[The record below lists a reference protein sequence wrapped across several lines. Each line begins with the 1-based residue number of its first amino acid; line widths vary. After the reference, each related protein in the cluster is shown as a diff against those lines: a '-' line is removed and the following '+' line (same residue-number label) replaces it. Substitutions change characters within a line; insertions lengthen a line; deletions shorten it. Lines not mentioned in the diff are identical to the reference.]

1 MDKISAIK
9 MFTNCFLGNV
19 DENTLNLLKNISTL
33 VKKDKKETFFLED
46 QEGENIYFLAS
57 GLVKLYK
64 TNDEGKEAIIHFVK
78 PGELFAEI
86 LLYLRNR
93 YPVTA
98 EAVENCTALSINSKK
113 LFQLIRENPDISMK
127 LIGMM
132 AQRIK
137 YFLNMIENL
146 TLSDAR
152 NRLLRYLR
160 VLADKNKDNTITLPV
175 NKGDI
180 AILLGIAPETF
191 SRLLKKLSEER
202 IIRVEGKQIELLE
215 N

>member
-1 MDKISAIK
+1 MDKVSAIK

-19 DENTLNLLKNISTL
+19 DEDTLNLLKNISTL

>member
-1 MDKISAIK
+1 MDKKSALK
-9 MFTNCFLGNV
+9 MFVNCFLGNS
-19 DENTLNLLKNISTL
+19 DEETFKLLENISTL
-33 VKKDKKETFFLED
+33 VKKDKKEIFFFED

-57 GLVKLYK
+57 GLIKLYK
-64 TNDEGKEAIIHFVK
+64 TNDEGKEAIIHFVR

-127 LIGMM
+127 LTGMM

-152 NRLLRYLR
+152 NRLLRYLT
-160 VLADKNKDNTITLPV
+160 VLADKNKDNKVILPAS
-175 NKGDI
+175 KGDI

-191 SRLLKKLSEER
+191 SRLLKKLTEEN
-202 IIRVEGKQIELLE
+202 IIKVNGKEIELLG

>member
-9 MFTNCFLGNV
+9 MFANCFLGNL
-19 DENTLNLLKNISTL
+19 DEDTYGLLKNISTL
-33 VKKDKKETFFLED
+33 VKKDKKEIFFFED

-64 TNDEGKEAIIHFVK
+64 TNDEGKEAIIHFVR

>member
-9 MFTNCFLGNV
+9 MFANCFLGNL
-19 DENTLNLLKNISTL
+19 DEDTYGLLKNISTL
-33 VKKDKKETFFLED
+33 VKKDKKEIFFFED

-57 GLVKLYK
+57 GLIKLYK
-64 TNDEGKEAIIHFVK
+64 TNDEGKEAIIHFVR

>member
-1 MDKISAIK
+1 
-9 MFTNCFLGNV
+9 MFVNCFLGNAD
-19 DENTLNLLKNISTL
+19 DETFKLLDSISSL
-33 VKKDKKETFFLED
+33 VKKNKKEIFFFED
-46 QEGENIYFLAS
+46 QEGENIYFLAA
-57 GLVKLYK
+57 GHIKLYK

-98 EAVENCTALSINSKK
+98 EAVVDSVALAINSKK
-113 LFQLIRENPDISMK
+113 LYQLIKEHPDISMK

-137 YFLNMIENL
+137 YFLNMVENL

-152 NRLLRYLR
+152 NRLLRYLN
-160 VLADKNKDNTITLPV
+160 VLADKNKDNKVILPAS
-175 NKGDI
+175 KGDI

-191 SRLLKKLSEER
+191 SRLLKKLTEEN
-202 IIRVEGKQIELLE
+202 IIKVNGKEIELLG

>member
-1 MDKISAIK
+1 MDKVSAIK

-19 DENTLNLLKNISTL
+19 DEDTLNLLKNISTL

-57 GLVKLYK
+57 GLIKLYK
-64 TNDEGKEAIIHFVK
+64 TNDEGKEAIIHFVR

>member
-1 MDKISAIK
+1 MDKKNALK
-9 MFTNCFLGNV
+9 MFVNCFLGNAD
-19 DENTLNLLKNISTL
+19 DETFKLLDSISSL
-33 VKKDKKETFFLED
+33 VKKNKKEIFFFED
-46 QEGENIYFLAS
+46 QEGENIYFLAT
-57 GLVKLYK
+57 GHIKLYK

-98 EAVENCTALSINSKK
+98 EAVVDSVALAINSKK
-113 LFQLIRENPDISMK
+113 LYQLIKENSDISMK

-152 NRLLRYLR
+152 NRLLRYLK
-160 VLADKNKDNTITLPV
+160 VLADKNKDNKVILPAS
-175 NKGDI
+175 KGDI

-191 SRLLKKLSEER
+191 SRLLKKLTEEN
-202 IIRVEGKQIELLE
+202 IIKVNGKEIELLG

>member
-19 DENTLNLLKNISTL
+19 DEDTLNLLKNISTL

-98 EAVENCTALSINSKK
+98 EAVENCTALSINSKN
-113 LFQLIRENPDISMK
+113 LYQLIKENPDISMK

-146 TLSDAR
+146 TLSDAK
-152 NRLLRYLR
+152 NRLLRYLK
-160 VLADKNKDNTITLPV
+160 VLADKNKDNIVTLPV

-180 AILLGIAPETF
+180 AILLGITPETF
-191 SRLLKKLSEER
+191 SRLLKKLSEEK
-202 IIRVEGKQIELLE
+202 IIKVDGKKIKLL
-215 N
+215 

>member
-1 MDKISAIK
+1 MDKKSALR
-9 MFTNCFLGNV
+9 MFINCFLGNS
-19 DENTLNLLKNISTL
+19 DEETFKLLENISTI
-33 VKKDKKETFFLED
+33 VKKNKKEIFFFED
-46 QEGENIYFLAS
+46 QEGENIYFLAT
-57 GLVKLYK
+57 GHIKLYK

-98 EAVENCTALSINSKK
+98 EAVVDSIALAINSKR
-113 LFQLIRENPDISMK
+113 LYQLIKENPDISMK

-152 NRLLRYLR
+152 NRLLRYLKL
-160 VLADKNKDNTITLPV
+160 LADKNKNNMVTLPAS
-175 NKGDI
+175 KGDI

-191 SRLLKKLSEER
+191 SRLLKKLTEEN
-202 IIRVEGKQIELLE
+202 IIRVKGKEIELIE
-215 N
+215 I

>member
-1 MDKISAIK
+1 MDKKNALK
-9 MFTNCFLGNV
+9 MFVNCFLGNAD
-19 DENTLNLLKNISTL
+19 DETFKLLDSISSL
-33 VKKDKKETFFLED
+33 VKKNKKEIFFFED
-46 QEGENIYFLAS
+46 QEGENIYFLAA
-57 GLVKLYK
+57 GHIKLYK

-98 EAVENCTALSINSKK
+98 EAVVDSVALAINSKK
-113 LFQLIRENPDISMK
+113 LYQLIKEHPDISMK

-137 YFLNMIENL
+137 YFLNMVENL

-152 NRLLRYLR
+152 NRLLRYLT
-160 VLADKNKDNTITLPV
+160 VLADKNKDNKVILPAS
-175 NKGDI
+175 KGDI

-191 SRLLKKLSEER
+191 SRLLKKLTEEN
-202 IIRVEGKQIELLE
+202 IIKVNGKEIELLG